1 MVNANAKPGVGYL
14 NAIRRLFGS
23 TESSELSAVELFH
36 HLTKAHAMLMSLS
49 ERRLNRYGMSVPKMK
64 LSSVWR
70 RAKTRA
76 STAAGC
82 YPRTGV
88 DTRRDANT
96 VSSLLSSLRE
106 AGLIEQAN
114 HPKDRRKRIIRITH
128 AGRDMLKEIGPQHHA
143 VVCEVLGVL
152 DEDERQ
158 TMISL
163 LRKIISS
170 IEAVCEVD
178 EGTRPVS

>member
-14 NAIRRLFGS
+14 NTIRRLFGS
-23 TESSELSAVELFH
+23 TELSELSAVELFH
-36 HLTKAHAMLMSLS
+36 HLTKAHVMLMSLS

-64 LSSVWR
+64 LLFR
-70 RAKTRA
+70 L
-76 STAAGC
+76 AAREDEGIDGGGLLPSELSR
-82 YPRTGV
+82 YQGV
-88 DTRRDANT
+88 MPNT

-114 HPKDRRKRIIRITH
+114 HPKDRRKRIIKITH
-128 AGRDMLKEIGPQHHA
+128 AGRDMLNEIGPQHHA

-170 IEAVCEVD
+170 IEAVCDVE
-178 EGTRPVS
+178 EGTRP